1 MESEFL
7 SGLALRAVQKV
18 VLWKG
23 LLVSENWE
31 VLQMLIKGNLLLSFF
46 VEIPCAELKD
56 QAKRRRRRQRRS
68 LDSKTQ
74 RKLAIYGLILH

>member
-23 LLVSENWE
+23 QLVSENWE

-56 QAKRRRRRQRRS
+56 
-68 LDSKTQ
+68 
-74 RKLAIYGLILH
+74 